1 MSSSTGPYGASG
13 GAGGHPVAWLDGHLV
28 DAQAAAIRVDDHGL
42 TVGDGVFETLLVRS
56 GRPGFWDRHVAR
68 LGRSMQAMAM
78 APIGEDVLAA
88 AVDEVVA
95 ACGAPDA
102 RLRITVTGGPGPGGL
117 RRGPRPTLLVTAAP
131 LVVPPGV
138 AAPVSV
144 LTVPFARN
152 DRGPLVG
159 VKSTS
164 YAEAA
169 VIQAR
174 IDAAGADDALLGDT
188 RGRLSEALTANV
200 FLVLDGRRVTPS
212 TDTGCLGGIVREV
225 LLEAGLA
232 EEADVALDRLG
243 EATEVFLTSSVA
255 GVRPVAAIDDR
266 PVPVVGE
273 GFAGD
278 ALAAFRTAEAVD
290 AARG

>member
-1 MSSSTGPYGASG
+1 
-13 GAGGHPVAWLDGHLV
+13 VAWIDGRLV
-28 DAQAAAIRVDDHGL
+28 EPAAAAIGVDDHGV

-56 GRPGFWDRHVAR
+56 GRTGFWDRHMAR
-68 LGRSMQAMAM
+68 LARSVQTMEM
-78 APIGEDVLAA
+78 APVDEAVLAG
-88 AVDEVVA
+88 AVAEVVE

-102 RLRITVTGGPGPGGL
+102 RLRITVTSGPGPGGL

-131 LVVPPGV
+131 LVVQAGV

-212 TDTGCLGGIVREV
+212 SDSGCLGGIVREV

-232 EEADVALDRLG
+232 DEADVPLDRLG
-243 EATEVFLTSSVA
+243 EADEVFLTSSVA
-255 GVRPVAAIDDR
+255 GVRPVAAIDGR
-266 PVPVVGE
+266 PVTVVG
-273 GFAGD
+273 GSFAEE
-278 ALAAFRTAEAVD
+278 AMATFRAAEAAD
-290 AARG
+290 AARR

>member
-1 MSSSTGPYGASG
+1 MSG
-13 GAGGHPVAWLDGHLV
+13 GAGRPVAWLDGRIV
-28 DAQAAAIRVDDHGL
+28 EADAAAIRVDDHGL
-42 TVGDGVFETLLVRS
+42 TVGDGVFETLLVRG
-56 GRPGFWDRHVAR
+56 GRPGFWDRHMAR
-68 LGRSMQAMAM
+68 LARSMQAMAM
-78 APIGEDVLAA
+78 APVGVDLLAA

-117 RRGPRPTLLVTAAP
+117 RRGPHPTVLVTAAP
-131 LVVPPGV
+131 LVVPAGV

-174 IDAAGADDALLGDT
+174 IEAAGADDALLGDT
-188 RGRLSEALTANV
+188 RGRVSEALTANV

-212 TDTGCLGGIVREV
+212 TDSGCLGGIVREV

-232 EEADVALDRLG
+232 EDADIALDRLD

-255 GVRPVAAIDDR
+255 GVRPVAAIDGR
-266 PVPVVGE
+266 PVPVVG
-273 GFAGD
+273 GPFAVD
-278 ALAAFRTAEAVD
+278 ALAAFRSAEAAD
-290 AARG
+290 AAAG